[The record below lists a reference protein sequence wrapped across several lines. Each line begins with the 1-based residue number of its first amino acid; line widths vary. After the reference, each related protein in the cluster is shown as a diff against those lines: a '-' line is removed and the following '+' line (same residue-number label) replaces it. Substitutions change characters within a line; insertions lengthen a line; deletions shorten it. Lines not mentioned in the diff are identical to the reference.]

1 MKIIL
6 FDDTIIKGIVK
17 ESIPNLGFSLE
28 PFPPADH
35 KKIHSSSLMAS
46 IAAFDM
52 RQVGETII
60 PSLIL
65 DKVLFSLR
73 SKNDINVSL
82 LTKIEENLDMYLE
95 PYVYQSNS
103 TSHKLVDIMS
113 DEIYLQQPDIVVT
126 KRLESDFNLSRIT
139 KRLIFMPPMDF
150 ISRIIDSF

>member
-6 FDDTIIKGIVK
+6 FDDTIIKGIIY

-28 PFPPADH
+28 QFPPAD
-35 KKIHSSSLMAS
+35 KKKVHSSSLMAS

-73 SKNDINVSL
+73 SKNGIRHSL
-82 LTKIEENLDMYLE
+82 LTKIEENLDIYLE

-103 TSHKLVDIMS
+103 TSHKLIDIMS
-113 DEIYLQQPDIVVT
+113 DEIYLEQPDIVVT
-126 KRLESDFNLSRIT
+126 KRLESDFNLAGIVNRP
-139 KRLIFMPPMDF
+139 IFMTPTDF